1 METDRLEAES
11 SSLNLELVDVQSQL
25 QAEKVLS
32 GEGHVKLAELQV
44 ALDKLR
50 VDDDTAAK
58 MVSRYM

>member
-11 SSLNLELVDVQSQL
+11 SSLNSELVDVQSQL
-25 QAEKVLS
+25 QAEKALS
-32 GEGHVKLAELQV
+32 SEGHVKLAELQV